1 MNPQAVLEHHAAKI
15 NQTVIKN
22 GETTILKL
30 RENEMVSARINNLAL
45 PNSEQKIIIEHV
57 NLNTGHAATETLDSN
72 YDLAEW
78 LEENQ
83 AN

>member
-1 MNPQAVLEHHAAKI
+1 MNPQAVLEHYAAKT
-15 NQTVIKN
+15 NQIVIRN

-30 RENEMVSARINNLAL
+30 AENEMISARINNPAL
-45 PNSEQKIIIEHV
+45 PNSERKIIIEHV

>member
-1 MNPQAVLEHHAAKI
+1 MNPQAVLEHHAAKTGQI
-15 NQTVIKN
+15 VIKN

-30 RENEMVSARINNLAL
+30 AENEMVSARINNPAL

>member
-1 MNPQAVLEHHAAKI
+1 MNPRAVLEHHALRI
-15 NQTVIKN
+15 NQTTINN
-22 GETTILKL
+22 GDTTILKMAD
-30 RENEMVSARINNLAL
+30 NEMVSAKVNNPDL

-57 NLNTGHAATETLDSN
+57 NLNEGTAVTLTLDSN

-78 LEENQ
+78 LE

>member
-1 MNPQAVLEHHAAKI
+1 MNPQAVLEHHAAKTG
-15 NQTVIKN
+15 QTVIKN

-30 RENEMVSARINNLAL
+30 AENEMVSARINNPAL